1 MTCFLVLLQSQNS
14 HKCIITLV
22 TFTPHIT
29 QKPQVDKERKRKSRR
44 FFVTYNLSYVISCV
58 ACVCDLSL
66 FDKEECRLWLNCSIY
81 FDASPPSG
89 LCLLATSLLPAIR
102 SDLCYLASSKSIWFV
117 LASASSNQ
125 IRQRIVLLS
134 NLELVVQVRPSSSQD
149 MFLVCLAK
157 HVLTDAEKLSVRNN
171 YQIMDWWLC
180 LLMKERCLTDGGSD
194 LA

>member
-89 LCLLATSLLPAIR
+89 LCCLLPCYQQFDLIYATLLA
-102 SDLCYLASSKSIWFV
+102 ASQSG
-117 LASASSNQ
+117 
-125 IRQRIVLLS
+125 
-134 NLELVVQVRPSSSQD
+134 
-149 MFLVCLAK
+149 
-157 HVLTDAEKLSVRNN
+157 
-171 YQIMDWWLC
+171 LC
-180 LLMKERCLTDGGSD
+180 LLA
-194 LA
+194 LAAIKSGRELCCCQILNWLCK